1 MRCSSPPLMPPYRS
15 CAGPSDSHTRADY
28 PPVLPRRRHRIPRLA
43 HNAAASGCSPNKRQ
57 TTLRVTWSTLSGNRT
72 RLPEHSLL
80 TSIWVRLVQCLTAC
94 AIAMAPASPNELP
107 ATRWTH
113 AHASIIHDGT
123 RPTPRVSH
131 DRNPLRSPPLRHNPS
146 SVQLPCLSL
155 QWVMASANAVAPS
168 APMWSSVQREKPTV
182 TTAHAHG
189 SRRYDSTR
197 APLMSTKSISLTRSS
212 AWATLTV
219 SASSV
224 TAAATSQHGQ
234 LCDGS
239 QLPNTRIAAVTYA
252 CCAGTANRY

>member
-1 MRCSSPPLMPPYRS
+1 MFNGLRDRDGASIAQRVACHTL
-15 CAGPSDSHTRADY
+15 DTRARFHYSRWHAPNSARQSRSQPTAY
-28 PPVLPRRRHRIPRLA
+28 PTSEAQPQQC
-43 HNAAASGCSPNKRQ
+43 AAAMLVVTVGNGVRQ
-57 TTLRVTWSTLSGNRT
+57 RCRALRTHV
-72 RLPEHSLL
+72 
-80 TSIWVRLVQCLTAC
+80 VVC
-94 AIAMAPASPNELP
+94 PA
-107 ATRWTH
+107 AQ
-113 AHASIIHDGT
+113 A
-123 RPTPRVSH
+123 
-131 DRNPLRSPPLRHNPS
+131 
-146 SVQLPCLSL
+146 
-155 QWVMASANAVAPS
+155 
-168 APMWSSVQREKPTV
+168 EKPTV
-182 TTAHAHG
+182 VTAHAHG

>member
-1 MRCSSPPLMPPYRS
+1 MACARWHCAALRGPSPSSARLCRVTGGNSWSAGNAENKAVFITTVDATVPLMCRTFRFTH
-15 CAGPSDSHTRADY
+15 A
-28 PPVLPRRRHRIPRLA
+28 RRLSASASTP
-43 HNAAASGCSPNKRQ
+43 AAPNPASGTQRGSEWLLTQ
-57 TTLRVTWSTLSGNRT
+57 QTATTLCVTWSTLSGNRT

-168 APMWSSVQREKPTV
+168 APMWSSVQRRRQRNRRSSRHTPTAVDV
-182 TTAHAHG
+182 TTARAHL
-189 SRRYDSTR
+189 SC
-197 APLMSTKSISLTRSS
+197 P
-212 AWATLTV
+212 
-219 SASSV
+219 
-224 TAAATSQHGQ
+224 QNQFH
-234 LCDGS
+234 
-239 QLPNTRIAAVTYA
+239 
-252 CCAGTANRY
+252 